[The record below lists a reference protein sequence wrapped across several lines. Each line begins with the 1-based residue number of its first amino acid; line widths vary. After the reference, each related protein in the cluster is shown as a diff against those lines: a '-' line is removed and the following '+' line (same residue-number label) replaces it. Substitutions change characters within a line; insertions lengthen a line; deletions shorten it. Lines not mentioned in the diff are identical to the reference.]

1 MTDDL
6 SLDPFEPAEEAAAAP
21 ARRLGASTTRALAT
35 AGLLLTASA
44 LISRIL
50 GYVRYVV
57 IARAVP
63 DTDSVDAFFSA
74 FRIPDF
80 LFQLVAAGALAA
92 GLIPVLAGLFATGE
106 DARAWRVAST
116 ISTLILG
123 ALLLLTGLVYLAAPT
138 IVPAITPGFGEAKMA
153 ATISMSRIMVLA
165 PLFMAAAAV
174 ATSILNAQGRFGATA
189 AAPIVYNLSII
200 GGALWLVPVMGVEG
214 LAAGVVIGSALHL
227 LVQVPGLVACRA
239 RLRPLLDLADT
250 QTRRAL
256 YLLGP
261 RALGLGATQLVFLVM
276 TSLGSSLETGS
287 ISVFN
292 YAFAILQIPIGVIGV
307 PLGIVLLPSLSREA
321 ALGGVETFRR
331 LLLRALGLLAW
342 VMLATTAIG
351 IVLAGDVARLLFGF
365 ADISAALL
373 ALTGST
379 LAVFLVG
386 LTAHSL
392 IAVLARAF
400 YALQDTATP
409 VAAAIVAVVV
419 NVVVGVALVGPLGLA
434 GLATAIAAGAWIEV
448 VVLMVLL
455 ERRMPGLGLGSIW
468 SLAARSL
475 VAAGVGAAVAF
486 VVTRALEGLWGAEPG
501 MLLVL
506 SRATLATGL
515 GGIVLV
521 GVSLALRIEEPRAI
535 AGLAGG
541 LLRRRAP
548 RAARPEGAP

>member
-1 MTDDL
+1 MTDDIA
-6 SLDPFEPAEEAAAAP
+6 LDPFEPAEEAAP
-21 ARRLGASTTRALAT
+21 GQRRGASTTRALAT

-44 LISRIL
+44 LVSRIL

-63 DTDSVDAFFSA
+63 ESGSLDAFFAA

-106 DARAWRVAST
+106 DQRAWRVAST
-116 ISTLILG
+116 ITTLILG
-123 ALLLLTGLVYLAAPT
+123 ALLLLTGLMYLAAPW
-138 IVPAITPGFGEAKMA
+138 IVPAIVSGFSPAEMA
-153 ATISMSRIMVLA
+153 ETVSLSRIMVAA

-189 AAPIVYNLSII
+189 AAPLVYNLAII
-200 GGALWLVPVMGVEG
+200 GGALWLVPLMGVQG
-214 LAAGVVIGSALHL
+214 LAVGVVIGAVLHL
-227 LVQVPGLVACRA
+227 AVQLPGLVRGRA
-239 RLRPLLDLADT
+239 RIRPLLDLADE

-261 RALGLGATQLVFLVM
+261 RALGLGATQIVFLVM
-276 TSLGSSLETGS
+276 TSLGSGLEDGS

-321 ALGGVETFRR
+321 ALGGVATFRR
-331 LLLRALGLLAW
+331 LLLRALRLLAW
-342 VMLATTAIG
+342 AMIATTTLG
-351 IVLAGDVARLLFGF
+351 IVLAADVADLLFGF
-365 ADISAALL
+365 AHISAHQLE
-373 ALTGST
+373 LTGST
-379 LAVFLVG
+379 LAVFMVG

-419 NVVVGVALVGPLGLA
+419 NVVVGVALVGPMGLA
-434 GLATAIAAGAWIEV
+434 GLAAAIAVGAWIEV
-448 VVLMVLL
+448 GVLMVLL
-455 ERRMPGLGLGSIW
+455 ERRMPGLGLGAVW
-468 SLAARSL
+468 RLAGKSL
-475 VAAGVGAAVAF
+475 VASLIGAAVAF
-486 VVTRALEGLWGAEPG
+486 AVSRGLAALWGADPG
-501 MLLVL
+501 LALVL
-506 SRATLATGL
+506 VRASLATIL
-515 GGIVLV
+515 GGGVLV
-521 GVSLALRIEEPRAI
+521 AASLALRIEEPRAI
-535 AGLAGG
+535 ADLVAG
-541 LLRRRAP
+541 LLRRRA
-548 RAARPEGAP
+548 RSAGTAS